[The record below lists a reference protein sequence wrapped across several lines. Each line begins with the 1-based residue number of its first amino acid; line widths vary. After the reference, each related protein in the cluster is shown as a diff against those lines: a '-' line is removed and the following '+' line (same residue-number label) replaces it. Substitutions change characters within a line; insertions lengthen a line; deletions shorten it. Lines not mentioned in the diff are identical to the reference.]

1 MKRLLLCVLSAVAM
15 AVGLPTAQAPSRTA
29 VQRLDPA
36 LDRIVSVDAK
46 LELLKGD
53 YFGFLEGPVWVPEG
67 ADGFL
72 LFSDLP
78 ANAIYKWTPKGELS
92 VFRERSGFTGTDTST
107 AGMELNNGRLHVFL
121 LGSNGLTLDRQR
133 RVVFCAH
140 GDRAIVRLEED
151 GRRTVLADRYE
162 GKRLNSPNDLVMR
175 SDGAL
180 YFTDPSYGLRGAD
193 KSPLMELS
201 FHGVFLLKDGTLQL
215 LDKDPQGAPPNGI
228 AFSPDEKHLYV
239 GAGRKIMR
247 YDVRPNG
254 TIANGR
260 VFVDMTE
267 DKTPG
272 GVDGMKVDRNGN
284 IYSTGPGGVWIISP
298 EGKHLGTIPVAA
310 ANLAFGDA
318 DGKGLY
324 FAARRDLYRLRVNV
338 QGVSPRSPSK

>member
-1 MKRLLLCVLSAVAM
+1 MARVKAGMWSLAAVAI
-15 AVGLPTAQAPSRTA
+15 AISVAAAQVPGEPA

-36 LDRIVSVDAK
+36 LDKIVAVDAE

-53 YFGFLEGPVWVPEG
+53 YFGFLEGPVWVPEPAG
-67 ADGFL
+67 GFL

-92 VFRERSGFTGTDTST
+92 VFLQRSGFTGSDTSN
-107 AGMELNNGRLHVFL
+107 AGMELNNGRLHVLL
-121 LGSNGLTLDRQR
+121 LGSNGLTLDRQG

-140 GDRAIVRLEED
+140 GDRAVVRLEKD
-151 GRRTVLADRYE
+151 GTRTILADRYE

-193 KSPLMELS
+193 KNPLMELS
-201 FHGVFLLKDGTLQL
+201 FHGVFLLKDGRLQL
-215 LDKDPQGAPPNGI
+215 LDKDPQGVPPNGI
-228 AFSPDEKHLYV
+228 VLSPDEQHLYV
-239 GAGRKIMR
+239 GAGRTITR
-247 YDVRPNG
+247 YDVRPDG

-260 VFVDMTE
+260 VFVDMSE

-284 IYSTGPGGVWIISP
+284 LYSTGPGGIWVISP
-298 EGKHLGTIPVAA
+298 EGKHLGTIRVQA

-318 DGKGLY
+318 DSKTLY
-324 FAARRDLYRLRVNV
+324 LTARRDLYRIRVNV
-338 QGVSPRSPSK
+338 PGIRP